1 MTKQALKLSEIDVHP
16 GLTKKPR
23 LLSPVSVAELVI
35 ENTSGGG
42 GKKPYICAV

>member
-42 GKKPYICAV
+42 GNHYICAV